1 MARAGAD
8 LALLMLGGFRVL
20 AERGRVEL
28 AARGYEDVRPGHD
41 FALHAI
47 LTGADT
53 ASDLGRRMSVTKQ
66 AAADTIAILQGRG
79 YVDKEADPADRRRQ
93 RLRVTARGL
102 ALMREGEAVFDDL
115 RRDWESQVGTAR
127 VAELEEALR
136 QLVGDDVVRPG
147 FPGSASEAID
157 R

>member
-66 AAADTIAILQGRG
+66 AAADTIATLQGRG
-79 YVDKEADPADRRRQ
+79 YVEKEADPADRRRQ
-93 RLRVTARGL
+93 RLRVTERGL

-115 RRDWESQVGTAR
+115 RRDWESQVGAAR
-127 VAELEEALR
+127 VAELEAALR

>member
-1 MARAGAD
+1 MARSGAD

-66 AAADTIAILQGRG
+66 AAAETIATLQARG
-79 YVDKEADPADRRRQ
+79 YIEKEPHPSDRRRM
-93 RLRVTARGL
+93 RLRVTEKGL
-102 ALMREGEAVFDDL
+102 ALMREGEAVFDEL
-115 RRDWESQVGTAR
+115 RRDWESQVGAAK
-127 VAELEEALR
+127 VAELEETLR
-136 QLVGDDVVRPG
+136 QLVGEHVVRPG
-147 FPGSASEAID
+147 FPGSATEEIS